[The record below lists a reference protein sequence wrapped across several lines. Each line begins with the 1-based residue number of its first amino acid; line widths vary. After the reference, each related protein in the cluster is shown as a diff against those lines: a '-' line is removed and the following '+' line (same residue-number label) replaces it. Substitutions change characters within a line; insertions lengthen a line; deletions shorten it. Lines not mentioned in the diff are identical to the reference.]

1 MAYPGAT
8 FLRWRALAHGSAGV
22 AGQYLPRKDAV
33 PSEPAFF
40 KLCRAQVKH
49 HLVLM
54 HYVVVGID
62 RSRRTDNPEWRPEPA
77 QPAEG
82 NSPFF
87 RPPLLCIRKY
97 TG

>member
-1 MAYPGAT
+1 MAYPRGKL
-8 FLRWRALAHGSAGV
+8 LRWCALAHGSAGV

-54 HYVVVGID
+54 HYVVVRID
-62 RSRRTDNPEWRPEPA
+62 RSRRTENPEWRPETA
-77 QPAEG
+77 QPVEG
-82 NSPFF
+82 HSSFF
-87 RPPLLCIRKY
+87 RLHY
-97 TG
+97 

>member
-62 RSRRTDNPEWRPEPA
+62 RSRRTDNPEWRPKTA
-77 QPAEG
+77 QPVEG
-82 NSPFF
+82 LSSFF
-87 RPPLLCIRKY
+87 RLHC
-97 TG
+97 